1 MSDELREGLE
11 MLLPLVYRVLSLVI
25 STILVSQFVIQECSK
40 THDPKQI
47 ELMTIFISSP
57 FGSLVV
63 LAVLLVFTLFLHS
76 LLMMPGKAF
85 YKY

>member
-1 MSDELREGLE
+1 MNELKEELE
-11 MLLPLVYRVLSLVI
+11 VILPWLYRVLSFAI
-25 STILVSQFVIQECSK
+25 STILVSQFVIQECAK

-63 LAVLLVFTLFLHS
+63 FAVLLVFTLFLDT
-76 LLMMPGKAF
+76 LLMMLGKAF

>member
-1 MSDELREGLE
+1 MNELKDELEVI
-11 MLLPLVYRVLSLVI
+11 LPWLYRVLSFAI
-25 STILVSQFVIQECSK
+25 STILVTQFVIQECAK

-47 ELMTIFISSP
+47 ELMTIFVSSP

-63 LAVLLVFTLFLHS
+63 FAVLLVFTLFLDS

>member
-11 MLLPLVYRVLSLVI
+11 MLLPLVYRVLSLGI
-25 STILVSQFVIQECSK
+25 STILVTQFVIQECSK

>member
-11 MLLPLVYRVLSLVI
+11 MLLPLVYRVLSLGI

-47 ELMTIFISSP
+47 ELMTTFISSP

>member
-1 MSDELREGLE
+1 MNELKEELE
-11 MLLPLVYRVLSLVI
+11 VILPWLYRVLSFAI
-25 STILVSQFVIQECSK
+25 STILVTQFVIQECAK

-47 ELMTIFISSP
+47 ELMTIFVSSP

-63 LAVLLVFTLFLHS
+63 FAVLLVFTLFLDS

>member
-1 MSDELREGLE
+1 MNELKEELE
-11 MLLPLVYRVLSLVI
+11 VILPWLYRVLSFAI
-25 STILVSQFVIQECSK
+25 STILVSQFVIQEVAK

-63 LAVLLVFTLFLHS
+63 FAVLLVFTLFLDT
-76 LLMMPGKAF
+76 LLMMLGKAF

>member
-1 MSDELREGLE
+1 MNELKEELE
-11 MLLPLVYRVLSLVI
+11 LILFWLYRVLSFAI
-25 STILVSQFVIQECSK
+25 STILVSQFVIQEVAK

-47 ELMTIFISSP
+47 ELMTIFVSSP

-63 LAVLLVFTLFLHS
+63 FAVLLVFTLFLDT
-76 LLMMPGKAF
+76 LLMIPGKAF

>member
-1 MSDELREGLE
+1 MNELKEELE
-11 MLLPLVYRVLSLVI
+11 VILPWLYRVLSFAI
-25 STILVSQFVIQECSK
+25 STILVSQFVIQEVAK

-47 ELMTIFISSP
+47 ELMTIFVSSP

-63 LAVLLVFTLFLHS
+63 FAVLLVFTLFLDT
-76 LLMMPGKAF
+76 LLMIPGKAF

>member
-1 MSDELREGLE
+1 MNELKEELE
-11 MLLPLVYRVLSLVI
+11 VILPWLYRVLSFAI
-25 STILVSQFVIQECSK
+25 STILVTQFFIQECAK

-63 LAVLLVFTLFLHS
+63 LAVLLVFTLFLDT
-76 LLMMPGKAF
+76 LLMMPGKVF

>member
-11 MLLPLVYRVLSLVI
+11 MLLPLVYRVLSLGI
-25 STILVSQFVIQECSK
+25 STILVSQFVIQECAK

-63 LAVLLVFTLFLHS
+63 FAVLLVFTLFLHS

>member
-11 MLLPLVYRVLSLVI
+11 MLLFLVYRVLSFVI
-25 STILVSQFVIQECSK
+25 STILVIQFVIQEFAK

-63 LAVLLVFTLFLHS
+63 LVVLLVFTLFLHS
-76 LLMMPGKAF
+76 LLMMLGKAF